1 MAYQVSDPEH
11 YAPPDPPRP
20 TEADMIREELEE
32 CPARV
37 EWMGLSLWVACDEGG
52 KRTIDA
58 KPARIT
64 WTPDRD
70 RKMAESAAFAEIYH
84 PHLGRQIHDPET
96 YEACQSCVVDGID
109 PTDAGVFG
117 ELLSAGDFQQ
127 VAEMGWSAAREIVKK
142 REARKYAKEAGK

>member
-1 MAYQVSDPEH
+1 MAQQFPDPEH

-37 EWMGLSLWVACDEGG
+37 EWMGLTLWVSRNYHAWAGVF
-52 KRTIDA
+52 KNISLS
-58 KPARIT
+58 IT

-109 PTDAGVFG
+109 PTEDGVFG
-117 ELLSAGDFQQ
+117 ELLSAGDFAQ

-142 REARKYAKEAGK
+142 REARKYARREG